1 MYESL
6 LRILEIASGLI
17 LGQVLWNYIC
27 EKLSDDEV

>member
-6 LRILEIASGLI
+6 LHIIEIATGLI
-17 LGQVLWNYIC
+17 LGQVFWNYIC